1 MKTFSVFSQP
11 GLASSEGLKQKK
23 GVGDCFRPLDR
34 NPSHPV
40 LCVWLG
46 LFSWLLLQRMHKS
59 TQVCKP
65 HSVFCCCFKSIMK
78 QMNEASVKFAGL
90 SPGSLPTWW
99 AKQTWHHDFVS
110 VLLSLKQSPTN
121 RLAFYEAR
129 FAAVGVKWKHCQI
142 DIRGLYL

>member
-11 GLASSEGLKQKK
+11 SLASSEGLKQKK
-23 GVGDCFRPLDR
+23 GVGDCFCPLDR

-40 LCVWLG
+40 LYVLLG

-59 TQVCKP
+59 TQVLKQ

-78 QMNEASVKFAGL
+78 QINEASVKFTGL

-99 AKQTWHHDFVS
+99 AKQTRHHAFVS
-110 VLLSLKQSPTN
+110 VLLLSLKQSPTN
-121 RLAFYEAR
+121 RLAFCEAR

-142 DIRGLYL
+142 DIRG